1 MDGPVA
7 STLHII
13 CIKRTYGQNI
23 VCKEDVRYVYA
34 LLHWG
39 MHSLTGLD
47 SIARSHES
55 IYLPHGIV
63 SFMYCA
69 QDSCIYYIYL
79 FLHIHN
85 L

>member
-1 MDGPVA
+1 MLCARVI
-7 STLHII
+7 TLGDAFLEQDLIPL
-13 CIKRTYGQNI
+13 Q
-23 VCKEDVRYVYA
+23 VQ
-34 LLHWG
+34 
-39 MHSLTGLD
+39 
-47 SIARSHES
+47 ES

>member
-1 MDGPVA
+1 MCMLCAHVIALGDA
-7 STLHII
+7 FLEQDLITLHI
-13 CIKRTYGQNI
+13 Q
-23 VCKEDVRYVYA
+23 
-34 LLHWG
+34 
-39 MHSLTGLD
+39 
-47 SIARSHES
+47 ES